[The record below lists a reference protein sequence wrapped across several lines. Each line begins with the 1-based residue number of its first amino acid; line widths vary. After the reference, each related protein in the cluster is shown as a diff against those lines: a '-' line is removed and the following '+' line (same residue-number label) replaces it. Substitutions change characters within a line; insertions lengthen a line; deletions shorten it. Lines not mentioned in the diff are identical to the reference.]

1 VPDSATDPLPIPIIA
16 ASLRPITALCTHVF
30 PVIFVIVIAPCL
42 TAAAFAARSIP
53 KPAVLRV
60 TDTAFGSA
68 RLALPPKYPLV
79 TIEPSPTC
87 TNMMLVP
94 FVLTPWNIIVIRFT
108 QLGIPVKSMLVPLV
122 DATEVPKVIDAPA
135 IVAEP
140 SVLVT
145 ILLVAE
151 LVFLTLV
158 TINVLMVLYPD
169 YLV

>member
-1 VPDSATDPLPIPIIA
+1 MI
-16 ASLRPITALCTHVF
+16 
-30 PVIFVIVIAPCL
+30 
-42 TAAAFAARSIP
+42 
-53 KPAVLRV
+53 
-60 TDTAFGSA
+60 
-68 RLALPPKYPLV
+68 
-79 TIEPSPTC
+79 
-87 TNMMLVP
+87 
-94 FVLTPWNIIVIRFT
+94 
-108 QLGIPVKSMLVPLV
+108 VPLV